1 MCRLGGSSGSNVEKA
16 ACNWFQQHHITTA
29 SDHNRIRSQR
39 HQITIPEPLAIGFN
53 GIGPQRHQTTT
64 ASDHNGISSQIP
76 ERVQYQRLPSHLISL
91 PLLLWFL
98 PRGCSLLLKFNP
110 PSIILFLQIVKV
122 LQQILA
128 YTCLLRAAQQV
139 TFALPC
145 DDLILQ
151 LLEFDPVNL
160 CSKPI
165 GSANPPPNTARKKQ
179 QW

>member
-76 ERVQYQRLPSHLISL
+76 ERVPYHRLPPHLISL
-91 PLLLWFL
+91 ACSSASPLSRAHPNQRTHLMF
-98 PRGCSLLLKFNP
+98 CAHP
-110 PSIILFLQIVKV
+110 PLSI
-122 LQQILA
+122 
-128 YTCLLRAAQQV
+128 
-139 TFALPC
+139 
-145 DDLILQ
+145 
-151 LLEFDPVNL
+151 
-160 CSKPI
+160 CSKPKQSVLESKSHVLHRQERTASRPI
-165 GSANPPPNTARKKQ
+165 RSDSAPSRTTPRNRLPKRLRRHGTKRG
-179 QW
+179 